1 MNGGGALHDIDP
13 PGATM
18 TLRRR
23 TTPTAPAP
31 RPPRGRAPE
40 AAQLLLLA
48 RRFADCAPD
57 AAHDL
62 FADAFGL
69 YGARHFGTAPDPA
82 AADLAAVSWW
92 HGPTVRQPAP
102 RPRRGRRTAAAPAG
116 PVRGGAGRHRKRE
129 ASAQPATEQQAT
141 ERRAAARLLLARPLV
156 TADGPQAAALTL
168 IHRHA
173 QWLTERFAELLGYR
187 LIVGAGFARLVK
199 AELGPGADRPL
210 LLDGTAGTPARYAA
224 LAVTLCA
231 VLLGPDR
238 WAPDQLAAR
247 SAELC
252 AEGAIPVDGPELAA
266 AVRQLTEWRVLVEL
280 PERWCG
286 VDQELAAAL
295 AAACRPAQPED
306 PPVPRTT
313 IPVAVR
319 RRLAETPVL
328 LVQELTA
335 LEREWLWESREREAE
350 LFADFLGLVAEIR
363 AEGVALLDPAGE
375 LTDLR
380 LPGPGPLAEAALV
393 LVERLVEE
401 LRPAPEPAA
410 PVGVPIAEA
419 LIDGILG
426 DVADEWHPEEQGP
439 ELGEEAERRRAHL
452 ADRAAFRRE
461 VLGLLHRAGLIAP
474 APASAGGRGGWLL
487 LAPAARYAE
496 EFCGLPA
503 GGTGRHSRR

>member
-1 MNGGGALHDIDP
+1 MNGGGALHDIEL
-13 PGATM
+13 PGTTM

-23 TTPTAPAP
+23 TEPAPAAP
-31 RPPRGRAPE
+31 TGPNSRAPE
-40 AAQLLLLA
+40 AEQLLVLA
-48 RRFADCAPD
+48 RRFTDCAPS

-69 YGARHFGTAPDPA
+69 YCARHFGAAPAPT
-82 AADLAAVSWW
+82 AADLAEVSWW
-92 HGPTVRQPAP
+92 HGPTVRQSVP
-102 RPRRGRRTAAAPAG
+102 RARRGRRPAAPAAL
-116 PVRGGAGRHRKRE
+116 PAARGGAGRHRKSE
-129 ASAQPATEQQAT
+129 ASAQQAT
-141 ERRAAARLLLARPLV
+141 ERRAAARMLLAQPLV
-156 TADGPQAAALTL
+156 TADGPHAAAYPL

-173 QWLTERFAELLGYR
+173 AWLTERFAELLGYR
-187 LIVGAGFARLVK
+187 LIVGDGFARLVK

-210 LLDGTAGTPARYAA
+210 LLAGEAGTPACYAA
-224 LAVTLCA
+224 LAVVLSV

-238 WAPDQLAAR
+238 WPAGQLAAR
-247 SAELC
+247 AGQVC
-252 AEGAIPVDGPELAA
+252 ADRSIAVGEPELAA
-266 AVRQLTEWRVLVEL
+266 AVARLAEWRVLVEL
-280 PERWCG
+280 PDRWQG
-286 VDQELAAAL
+286 VDHGLAAAL

-328 LVQELTA
+328 LAQELTA

-350 LFADFLGLVAEIR
+350 LFADFLGLVTEVR

-380 LPGPGPLAEAALV
+380 LPGPGPLATAALV

-401 LRPAPEPAA
+401 LRPLPDEPA
-410 PVGVPIAEA
+410 PVAVPIAEA

-426 DVADEWHPEEQGP
+426 DVADEWHAQEPD
-439 ELGEEAERRRAHL
+439 EEAERRAHL

-461 VLGLLHRAGLIAP
+461 ALALLHRLGLIAP
-474 APASAGGRGGWLL
+474 VPPAAAGRGGWLL
-487 LAPAARYAE
+487 LAPAARYAA
-496 EFCGLPA
+496 EFGGLPA
-503 GGTGRHSRR
+503 GGNGRHSRR